1 MASGNDQMMEMFL
14 YEMGTLLEQLDEVL
28 LNSEKSQELT
38 EDAISEIFRIMH
50 TIKGSSAMMELNL
63 ISTVTHKLEDSFFLI
78 REHGIDQ
85 EHFTELF
92 DLMLDA
98 SDFLKSQLDA
108 IQNGTELAEENDD
121 LINRAVAFYNIL
133 KGGPN
138 PQASAP
144 AAPAVPA
151 APAPAAKKQEPA
163 QPSAQPVAAGGKGT
177 MHFEILFEEDCGM
190 ENLRAFMLVS
200 NLKAISNVVAY
211 YPHDI
216 ETNPETAMEIM
227 VNGFVVTLESQLTP
241 TQMQEFLEKQMHVS
255 SATLLTEEQLA
266 RRLGQT
272 TDVSGARYEACVF
285 FEEDCGMENLRAFM
299 LVNSLRSSCKVISYS
314 PADIESNPESA
325 MLIGEKGFQM
335 ILESPLSFSALQDT
349 LRKGMHVRSVTL
361 KELSAAPAASN
372 ASETTKAPSAPA
384 GTGAPTAASQPQKAQ
399 EAKHEP
405 AQEKEHEKKHNA
417 VKTPVKQSLISVSL
431 DKLDQLMDLMGELVI
446 TESMVVRSPDLKGL
460 TKLDNFQKAERQ
472 LRKLT
477 DELQDMVMSIRMIP
491 VSGTFQKMQRIV
503 RDMCRALGKEAELVT
518 MGEDTDIDKA
528 IIDSIADP
536 IMHLVRNA
544 MDHGIETPEERRRAG
559 KPEKGT
565 ITLSAQ
571 NTGGE
576 ILITISD
583 DGKGLDPQKLLE
595 KAKKNGILT
604 KPASEYTEKEAYM
617 LLFTPGF
624 STKEEVTE
632 YSGRGVG
639 MDVVKKNVEK
649 VGGTV
654 QVESKLGYGMSVILK
669 IPLTLAIVDGMD
681 VSLGGATY
689 TLQITSIN
697 ESFKA
702 KNDQV
707 IVDTEGNEMIM
718 IRGNVYPIIRL
729 HELYNVPNA
738 VTNIEDG
745 ILIWVQSGDDSACLL
760 VDELIGEQQIVVK
773 PLPKY
778 LNRFGAKEYG
788 ISGCT
793 ILGDGNISLILD
805 VGAIIEKVL
814 EKR

>member
-14 YEMGTLLEQLDEVL
+14 FEMSTLIEQLDEVL
-28 LNSEKSQELT
+28 LSSEKSQELT
-38 EDAISEIFRIMH
+38 EDAVSEIFRIMH
-50 TIKGSSAMMELNL
+50 TIKGSSAMMELDL

-85 EHFTELF
+85 SHFTELF

-98 SDFLKSQLDA
+98 TDFLKSQLEA
-108 IQNGTELAEENDD
+108 IQSGGELAEKNED

-133 KGGPN
+133 KEGETP
-138 PQASAP
+138 ATP
-144 AAPAVPA
+144 AAPASPA
-151 APAPAAKKQEPA
+151 AEEPVTLK
-163 QPSAQPVAAGGKGT
+163 PSAQPVPAGTDGA
-177 MHFEILFEEDCGM
+177 MHFEIFFEEDSGM
-190 ENLRAFMLVS
+190 ENLRAFMLVNTLKNVS
-200 NLKAISNVVAY
+200 NILAY
-211 YPHDI
+211 HPQDI

-227 VNGFVVTLESQLTP
+227 VNGFNITLESQLP
-241 TQMQEFLEKQMHVS
+241 PAQMQEFIEKQMYVS
-255 SATLLTEEQLA
+255 SATLLTEEELG
-266 RRLGQT
+266 RRLGKAA
-272 TDVSGARYEACVF
+272 DLSGVRYEAHVF

-299 LVNSLRSSCKVISYS
+299 LVNSLRTSCKVVSFT
-314 PADIESNPESA
+314 PADIETNPESA
-325 MLIGEKGFQM
+325 LLINAKGFQM
-335 ILESPLSFSALQDT
+335 ILETPLSQSALQET

-361 KELSAAPAASN
+361 KEADGAAAVSRELVGAAV
-372 ASETTKAPSAPA
+372 
-384 GTGAPTAASQPQKAQ
+384 AASQPQTASVTAQ
-399 EAKHEP
+399 PSKEQAKKSP
-405 AQEKEHEKKHNA
+405 A
-417 VKTPVKQSLISVSL
+417 VKAPIKQSLISVSL

-503 RDMCRALGKEAELVT
+503 RDMCRTMGKEAELVT
-518 MGEDTDIDKA
+518 MGEDTDIDKV
-528 IIDSIADP
+528 IIDGISDP

-544 MDHGIETPEERRRAG
+544 MDHGIEMPQERVAAG
-559 KPEKGT
+559 KPAKGT

-604 KPASEYTEKEAYM
+604 KPASEYTEKEAFM

-624 STKEEVTE
+624 STKEEVSE

-639 MDVVKKNVEK
+639 MDVVKKNIEK

-654 QVESKLGYGMSVILK
+654 QVESKLGYGMSVFLK

-681 VSLGGATY
+681 VSLGGDIY

-718 IRGNVYPIIRL
+718 IRGNVYPVVRL

-738 VTNIEDG
+738 ITDIEEG

-778 LNRFGAKEYG
+778 LNRFGVKGYG

>member
-14 YEMGTLLEQLDEVL
+14 FEMSTLIEQLDEVL

-38 EDAISEIFRIMH
+38 EDAVSEIFRIMH
-50 TIKGSSAMMELNL
+50 TIKGSSAMMDLDL

-78 REHGIDQ
+78 REDGIDQ
-85 EHFTELF
+85 SHFTELF

-98 SDFLKSQLDA
+98 TDFLKSQLEA
-108 IQNGTELAEENDD
+108 IQNGDELAEKNDN
-121 LINRAVAFYNIL
+121 LIDRAVAFYNIL
-133 KGGPN
+133 KGGEVSA
-138 PQASAP
+138 ASAP
-144 AAPAVPA
+144 ATPA
-151 APAPAAKKQEPA
+151 AQQSAPAAEPDL
-163 QPSAQPVAAGGKGT
+163 PVGEDA
-177 MHFEILFEEDCGM
+177 MRFEVFFEEDSGM
-190 ENLRAFMLVS
+190 ENLRAFMLI
-200 NLKAISNVVAY
+200 NTLKTKSKILGY
-211 YPHDI
+211 HPHDI
-216 ETNPETAMEIM
+216 ESNPETAMEIM
-227 VNGFVVTLESQLTP
+227 VNGFTITLESELAP
-241 TQMQEFLEKQMHVS
+241 AEMQEFIEKQMHVS
-255 SATLLTEEQLA
+255 SATLLSEEDVA
-266 RRLGQT
+266 RRTGKFVDL
-272 TDVSGARYEACVF
+272 SGTRYEAHVY

-299 LVNSLRSSCKVISYS
+299 LVNSLRSSCRVVSFS
-314 PADIESNPESA
+314 PADIETNPETALLISA
-325 MLIGEKGFQM
+325 KGFRM
-335 ILESPLSFSALQDT
+335 ILETPLSQSALQEI
-349 LRKGMHVRSVTL
+349 LNKGMYVRSAIL
-361 KELSAAPAASN
+361 KEVAGASAPSEPAA
-372 ASETTKAPSAPA
+372 ASSLQSDKASAPA
-384 GTGAPTAASQPQKAQ
+384 VGP
-399 EAKHEP
+399 
-405 AQEKEHEKKHNA
+405 EKEAAKKPRA
-417 VKTPVKQSLISVSL
+417 VKAPIKQSLISVSL

-446 TESMVVRSPDLKGL
+446 TESMVVRSPDLKAL

-503 RDMCRALGKEAELVT
+503 RDMCRAMGKEADLVT

-528 IIDSIADP
+528 IIDGIADP

-544 MDHGIETPEERRRAG
+544 MDHGIEMPEERLAVG
-559 KPEKGT
+559 KPSKGT

-583 DGKGLDPQKLLE
+583 DGKGLDAQKLLE

-604 KPASEYTEKEAYM
+604 KPAGEYSDKEAYM
-617 LLFTPGF
+617 LLFAPGF
-624 STKEEVTE
+624 STKEQVTE
-632 YSGRGVG
+632 FSGRGVG
-639 MDVVKKNVEK
+639 MDVVKKNIEK

-654 QVESKLGYGMSVILK
+654 QVESKKGYGMSVFLK

-681 VSLGGATY
+681 VSLGGDTY

-707 IVDTEGNEMIM
+707 IVDTEGNEMMM
-718 IRGNVYPIIRL
+718 IRGNVYPVVRL
-729 HELYNVPNA
+729 HELYGVPNA
-738 VTNIEDG
+738 VTDIEEG

-760 VDELIGEQQIVVK
+760 VDQLIGEQQIVVK

-778 LNRFGAKEYG
+778 LNRFGVKNYG

-805 VGAIIEKVL
+805 VGGIIDNVL

>member
-151 APAPAAKKQEPA
+151 APAPAAKEQEPA

-255 SATLLTEEQLA
+255 SATLLTDEQLA

-384 GTGAPTAASQPQKAQ
+384 GTGAPAAAS
-399 EAKHEP
+399 
-405 AQEKEHEKKHNA
+405 
-417 VKTPVKQSLISVSL
+417 
-431 DKLDQLMDLMGELVI
+431 
-446 TESMVVRSPDLKGL
+446 
-460 TKLDNFQKAERQ
+460 
-472 LRKLT
+472 
-477 DELQDMVMSIRMIP
+477 
-491 VSGTFQKMQRIV
+491 
-503 RDMCRALGKEAELVT
+503 
-518 MGEDTDIDKA
+518 
-528 IIDSIADP
+528 
-536 IMHLVRNA
+536 
-544 MDHGIETPEERRRAG
+544 
-559 KPEKGT
+559 
-565 ITLSAQ
+565 
-571 NTGGE
+571 
-576 ILITISD
+576 
-583 DGKGLDPQKLLE
+583 
-595 KAKKNGILT
+595 
-604 KPASEYTEKEAYM
+604 
-617 LLFTPGF
+617 
-624 STKEEVTE
+624 
-632 YSGRGVG
+632 
-639 MDVVKKNVEK
+639 
-649 VGGTV
+649 
-654 QVESKLGYGMSVILK
+654 
-669 IPLTLAIVDGMD
+669 
-681 VSLGGATY
+681 
-689 TLQITSIN
+689 
-697 ESFKA
+697 
-702 KNDQV
+702 
-707 IVDTEGNEMIM
+707 
-718 IRGNVYPIIRL
+718 
-729 HELYNVPNA
+729 
-738 VTNIEDG
+738 
-745 ILIWVQSGDDSACLL
+745 
-760 VDELIGEQQIVVK
+760 
-773 PLPKY
+773 
-778 LNRFGAKEYG
+778 
-788 ISGCT
+788 
-793 ILGDGNISLILD
+793 
-805 VGAIIEKVL
+805 
-814 EKR
+814 

>member
-1 MASGNDQMMEMFL
+1 
-14 YEMGTLLEQLDEVL
+14 
-28 LNSEKSQELT
+28 
-38 EDAISEIFRIMH
+38 
-50 TIKGSSAMMELNL
+50 
-63 ISTVTHKLEDSFFLI
+63 
-78 REHGIDQ
+78 
-85 EHFTELF
+85 
-92 DLMLDA
+92 
-98 SDFLKSQLDA
+98 
-108 IQNGTELAEENDD
+108 
-121 LINRAVAFYNIL
+121 
-133 KGGPN
+133 
-138 PQASAP
+138 
-144 AAPAVPA
+144 
-151 APAPAAKKQEPA
+151 
-163 QPSAQPVAAGGKGT
+163 
-177 MHFEILFEEDCGM
+177 
-190 ENLRAFMLVS
+190 
-200 NLKAISNVVAY
+200 
-211 YPHDI
+211 
-216 ETNPETAMEIM
+216 
-227 VNGFVVTLESQLTP
+227 
-241 TQMQEFLEKQMHVS
+241 
-255 SATLLTEEQLA
+255 
-266 RRLGQT
+266 
-272 TDVSGARYEACVF
+272 
-285 FEEDCGMENLRAFM
+285 
-299 LVNSLRSSCKVISYS
+299 
-314 PADIESNPESA
+314 
-325 MLIGEKGFQM
+325 
-335 ILESPLSFSALQDT
+335 
-349 LRKGMHVRSVTL
+349 
-361 KELSAAPAASN
+361 
-372 ASETTKAPSAPA
+372 
-384 GTGAPTAASQPQKAQ
+384 
-399 EAKHEP
+399 
-405 AQEKEHEKKHNA
+405 
-417 VKTPVKQSLISVSL
+417 
-431 DKLDQLMDLMGELVI
+431 MDLMGELVI

-778 LNRFGAKEYG
+778 LNRFGVKEYG